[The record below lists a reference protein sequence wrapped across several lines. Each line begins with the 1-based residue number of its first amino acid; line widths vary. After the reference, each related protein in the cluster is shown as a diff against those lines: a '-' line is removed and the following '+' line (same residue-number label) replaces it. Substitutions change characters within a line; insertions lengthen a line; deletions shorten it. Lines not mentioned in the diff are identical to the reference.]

1 MRAIVI
7 SDLLSVL
14 LFLASGVAFWAWWIT
29 IDVGSTAM
37 EWLVGGVY
45 LGAGATLLAASILCA
60 IQSSLLKI
68 LRELKNGKK

>member
-14 LFLASGVAFWAWWIT
+14 LFIASALAFGAWWIT
-29 IDVGSTAM
+29 IDVGSTTM
-37 EWLVGGVY
+37 EWLVGTAY
-45 LGAGATLLAASILCA
+45 LGVGATLLTASILCA